1 MNNLLLNYRRY
12 LFLMLIITC
21 CNDASAQSVLQYD
34 AISPNAGSLL
44 RVENMPVN
52 LYTGRPNIC
61 IPLHSI
67 ALKNY
72 SYDIQLMYN
81 AEGNKPDMPVG
92 NVGLGWSVTGG
103 QITRIA
109 NGVWDEVYTFTQYLD
124 RTEKQDWSQESNLH
138 PYYDDVD
145 NGTDENFEKEPD
157 LDEFIINIGQ
167 INASFYMYQNR
178 EGKIVTKIASQN
190 NAHFEVKDVKIGSFA
205 EIPFAEAALYVSW
218 MDRTYYPKISIV
230 PRPVMFKEITIVDSD
245 GVTYIF
251 GGDVQSIDFSCE
263 YFQDTKYG
271 EDYNI
276 YGDRKRDWGQSWED
290 YHSCLYAIPSAW
302 HIKKIILP
310 NQKESIDFHYSN
322 GNVNIIERLDLH
334 KSSAFG
340 MHGPVE
346 SNTVSYVEIPT
357 TVDPEYYLL
366 RNKTYDIVYPSSLT
380 GIYASNGDFV
390 EFVSSKR
397 NDLKTYGRY
406 ERKPLFLKDNYG
418 GLMQKIATDKC
429 YSFKLDKIKTGTG
442 RTVDF
447 YYTDE
452 NDRRLTLD
460 SLKIDRNEA
469 YKFQYNPQRLP
480 DYSTTLTDNW
490 GYYNGKN
497 YNTQSWSVPF
507 GSLYAIRQPD
517 STYVKAEILEKMI
530 YPTGGEAQF
539 QYELHS
545 YSKIA
550 TQYPFEIKEENGLAG
565 GVRIKKI
572 IYSDNGN
579 PQTTKTQEF
588 LYQNEDGASSGIL
601 SVVPC
606 YAVGGRDYSTES
618 NTQMNWVDQFHMGYS
633 RVTELLSDG
642 SRTVYSFTN
651 HDQVKDEPSV
661 GSYTHGVSDFLHNK
675 YTSRKLDRG
684 LLQSTKYYDST
695 HHLLKKEIF
704 KYHSDLSDYLKTI
717 NQYYFI
723 GGYPRRV
730 SANKIYTHF
739 PFLQKKMTT
748 LYVGCD
754 SINETEEYEYNQ
766 YRLLTCTKKYAISPN
781 ENSAQETR
789 TKYLSD
795 LMDEYDRTFSS
806 SIPPASPLKVYDTMR
821 VKGLLNYPIETVT
834 KRDGKVVAAEIM
846 TYKLSEKLM
855 VPEKEYKLE
864 TDIPLGDYSSFKL
877 TSFTQQCI
885 DPRCMVEKEYLDYDS
900 HGNPINIA
908 DRSHVNT
915 AYLWEDK
922 GQYPIAKVINARNT
936 FKSVPRYKEV
946 IKNEYVS
953 LGNATLTDLPQRHK
967 FTSSNGGT
975 VVLLLEGQLGYNWF
989 LQLKVDNQIIY
1000 LVQNRSY
1007 HPAGAPW
1014 DTYARV
1020 YTSRQELY
1028 LPAGSHELTIQ
1039 SALAYNSTSSSDYTG
1054 YLLLSYLAK
1063 ESIEPDISGSDDF
1076 FYENFENDNYGG
1088 VPFGCHSKK
1097 SYVGA
1102 YEVNVPVDPE
1112 KEYFIDYQVFK
1123 DGKWNYKKS
1132 DFINGSDTVDE
1143 GQYPIDN
1150 VRVYPKNASITTYD
1164 YFPLVGLRGKTDER
1178 GLSESYQYDSSGKLT
1193 TVRDDDTNIVNKY
1206 EYSYQNQLPEAET
1219 VYYNQ
1224 EIRNTFTRNNCDAS
1238 LGEQGRPID
1247 YIVPAKRYSSIKS
1260 QEDADQK
1267 AYVDMLN
1274 NGQRYA
1280 NENGECSSNIILSV
1294 YNPHDTPYILEF
1306 CWGALF
1312 QTKYGKLTVPPSEK
1326 IADTGDFLKDYKP
1339 ATLYLPRENY
1349 RNVVAYPEDNYHA
1362 NTDLSVKSSEDNCN
1376 LFYRIE
1382 YYPDYQD
1389 TYVIGKYTFPPVN

>member
-12 LFLMLIITC
+12 LFLMIIITC

-34 AISPNAGSLL
+34 AISPNVGSLL

-61 IPLHSI
+61 IPLHTI

-124 RTEKQDWSQESNLH
+124 RTEKQTWNQESNLR

-167 INASFYMYQNR
+167 INASFYMYRNR
-178 EGKIVTKIASQN
+178 EGEIVTKIASQN
-190 NAHFEVKDVKIGSFA
+190 NVYFEVKDVKIGSFP
-205 EIPFAEAALYVSW
+205 EIPFAEDALYVSW
-218 MDRTYYPKISIV
+218 MDKTYYPKISIV

-263 YFQDTKYG
+263 YFQDPTYG

-276 YGDRKRDWGQSWED
+276 YGDRKNNWGQSWED

-310 NQKESIDFHYSN
+310 NEKESIDFHYSN
-322 GNVNIIERLDLH
+322 GNVNIMERLDLH

-340 MHGPVE
+340 MYGPVE
-346 SNTVSYVEIPT
+346 SNTVSYVEIPI

-406 ERKPLFLKDNYG
+406 ERKPLFLRDNYG
-418 GLMQKIATDKC
+418 GLISEIAKNKC
-429 YSFKLDKIKTGTG
+429 YSLKLDKIKTGTG

-452 NDRRLTLD
+452 NARRLTLD

-588 LYQNEDGASSGIL
+588 LYQNEDGTSSGIL

-606 YAVGGRDYSTES
+606 YAVEGRDYSTES

-633 RVTELLSDG
+633 RITELLSDG

-651 HDQVKDEPSV
+651 HDLVKDEPSV

-766 YRLLTCTKKYAISPN
+766 YRLLTCTKKYANGQDTAPMM
-781 ENSAQETR
+781 ETDTR
-789 TKYLSD
+789 YLPE
-795 LMDEYDRTFSS
+795 LMDEYDRATSGS
-806 SIPPASPLKVYDTMR
+806 SIPESSPLKVYDTMR

-834 KRDGKVVAAEIM
+834 KRDGKVVAAEIR

-864 TDIPLGDYSSFKL
+864 TDVPLEDYSSFKL
-877 TSFTQQCI
+877 TSSTQQSI
-885 DPRCMVEKEYLDYDS
+885 DPRCVVEKEYLDYDS
-900 HGNPINIA
+900 NANPTNIT
-908 DRSHVNT
+908 DKTNVNT
-915 AYLWEDK
+915 AYLWGYNGK
-922 GQYPIAKVINARNT
+922 YPIAKVANARNT
-936 FKSVPRYKEV
+936 FKSTLQYKDV
-946 IKNEYVS
+946 IMTEAVNLQDVKTNGTPKTY
-953 LGNATLTDLPQRHK
+953 K
-967 FTSSNGGT
+967 FRSSKAGT
-975 VVLLLEGQLGYNWF
+975 VTVHLEGESGYNWHV
-989 LQLKVDNQIIY
+989 QLNVDGKIIH

-1007 HPAGAPW
+1007 VNAGEPW
-1014 DTYARV
+1014 TTYGNT
-1020 YTSRQELY
+1020 YTFRQDIY
-1028 LPAGSHELTIQ
+1028 LPAGSHELIIQTIQ
-1039 SALAYNSTSSSDYTG
+1039 AYNSTSLLNYYGRMTFSYWGAESSVAT
-1054 YLLLSYLAK
+1054 
-1063 ESIEPDISGSDDF
+1063 SGSDDF
-1076 FYENFENDNYGG
+1076 FYENFEYNS
-1088 VPFGCHSKK
+1088 PSFGCCSKS
-1097 SYVGA
+1097 SYTGA
-1102 YEVNVPVDPE
+1102 YTISMKTNPQR
-1112 KEYFIDYQVFK
+1112 KYFIDYQVFK
-1123 DGKWNYKKS
+1123 NGKWNYIKR
-1132 DFINGSDTVDE
+1132 DFTNDSTTIDE
-1143 GQYPIDN
+1143 SIFPIDN
-1150 VRVYPKNASITTYD
+1150 VRVYPKDASITTYD
-1164 YFPLVGLRGKTDER
+1164 YFSLIGLRSETDEK
-1178 GLSESYQYDSSGKLT
+1178 GLTKSYMYDDSGRLT
-1193 TVRDDDTNIVNKY
+1193 TVMDNNQNIVEKY
-1206 EYSYQNQLPEAET
+1206 DYFYQGQPLKPDT
-1219 VYYNQ
+1219 IYYNKEVSQ
-1224 EIRNTFTRNNCDAS
+1224 NFTRNTCDES
-1238 LGEQGRPID
+1238 IGELGKSAQ
-1247 YIVPAKRYSSIKS
+1247 YVVPAKKYSSSSS

-1267 AYVDMLN
+1267 AYNDLLT
-1274 NGQRYA
+1274 NGQQYA
-1280 NENGECSSNIILSV
+1280 NEHAECSQNIILHI
-1294 YNPHDTPYILEF
+1294 YNITEEDCLLFFNWGTQGSLRDDYYYI
-1306 CWGALF
+1306 
-1312 QTKYGKLTVPPSEK
+1312 PPCQK
-1326 IADTGDFLKDYKP
+1326 VADTGDPYSDYESVTIYIPKRYYRQVKAVLLEDKSIEKRLIIEAFP
-1339 ATLYLPRENY
+1339 DQNYDIVYDLYP
-1349 RNVVAYPEDNYHA
+1349 
-1362 NTDLSVKSSEDNCN
+1362 
-1376 LFYRIE
+1376 
-1382 YYPDYQD
+1382 YYED
-1389 TYVIGKYTFPPVN
+1389 TYIIHN